1 MKKTSDQRG
10 CAFVTGGSRG
20 IGAAI
25 AKTLAEE
32 GWAVAVGYS
41 TGRDAAEAVVAEI
54 TEAKGLA
61 YAVAGDIRDPELI
74 DTIFSDLEHRFG
86 RVAVLVNNAGI
97 RDDGLLMGLSDDAWE
112 SVLDTNLTAAF
123 RLSRRAIGSMVQARH
138 GRIINITS
146 FVATQAIVGIS
157 NYVASKAA
165 LSGITRA
172 LAVEV
177 AHRGVTVNAVAPG
190 LVATDLTR
198 ELGHFNASVARAVPM
213 RRPAELHEV
222 AEGVRFLASDQASYI
237 TGQTLVIDGGL
248 SAMAFSL
255 N

>member
-1 MKKTSDQRG
+1 MKTAPDQRG

-25 AKTLAEE
+25 ARALAEA
-32 GWAVAVGYS
+32 GWPVAVGYAS
-41 TGRDAAEAVVAEI
+41 GRAEAEAVVADI
-54 TEAKGLA
+54 TQAHGVA
-61 YAVAGDIRDPELI
+61 CAVAGDLRDPEAI
-74 DTIFSDLEHRFG
+74 EAIFTDLEQRFG
-86 RVAVLVNNAGI
+86 RVAVLVNNAGV
-97 RDDGLLMGLSDDAWE
+97 RDDGLLIGLSDEAWD
-112 SVLDTNLTAAF
+112 SVLDTNVKAAF
-123 RLSRRAIGSMVQARH
+123 RLSRRALASMVRARH

-146 FVATQAIVGIS
+146 FVATQAIAGIS
-157 NYVASKAA
+157 NYAASKAA
-165 LSGITRA
+165 LSGLTRA

-198 ELGHFNASVARAVPM
+198 ELGHFDASVARAVPM
-213 RRPAELHEV
+213 RRPAALHEV
-222 AEGVRFLASDQASYI
+222 AQGVRFLASEQASYI
-237 TGQTLVIDGGL
+237 TGQTLAIDGGL